1 MNEDKK
7 KFTLDEK
14 LVADRVADEILTV
27 EDDKENHQYFLLI
40 LLFLCCL
47 IFLVS
52 TLSFAIFD
60 TYYNGGSGN
69 VIDVDVVV
77 DNEPDPNPNPE
88 SEPGFESDRANNNG
102 SSSIQSSH
110 FGSILFSFNEGSNYI
125 NMTNVF
131 PTADSVGKTLTGDK
145 EYFDFSVSALLNDNR
160 KGKLVYEISLIP
172 IAGNTIDE
180 KDVRVYLTENSSDV
194 SISSD
199 MVNTYGN
206 LPTSNYHTDGKV
218 IYRKVVND
226 KFYGNY
232 VFRMWLSRDAKVDK
246 TSKKFGCKVVVDAY
260 YR

>member
-60 TYYNGGSGN
+60 TYYNGGSSN
-69 VIDVDVVV
+69 YVDVDVIV
-77 DNEPDPNPNPE
+77 DKPEPTPD
-88 SEPGFESDRANNNG
+88 SDSTDDNG
-102 SSSIQSSH
+102 GSSIQSSH
-110 FGSILFSFNEGSNYI
+110 FGSILFSFDEGSNYI

-199 MVNTYGN
+199 MVNTYGD

-226 KFYGNY
+226 KFHGNY